1 MKYFIVE
8 KLSKLEKTAWS
19 KARNDVEEILASEG
33 YQPLE
38 IFSNF
43 DNRSN
48 MSTIKKI
55 RAHLCMKKIWEEKL
69 SILKSGDSIF
79 FQFPVVHNSIFLH
92 HILKKLKSK
101 GIKIIAL
108 IHDMESIRLIS
119 EEKLS
124 FLQKLRIKIEEFE
137 FLKASSYLITPN
149 KYMRKFLEDKKIKV
163 QMGDLEIFD
172 YLISQEIEKK
182 LLEKKVSK
190 KNSIVIAGNLSK
202 EKSAY
207 VYSLPINLHFELY
220 GVNYID
226 SKNSQTKNII
236 YNGSYMADELPFVLN
251 AEFGLVWDGPSVETC
266 EGGYGKYLMYNNPH
280 KASLY
285 LVSGIPIIIWEKAA
299 LANFIVENKIGFT
312 ISSLNDINEK
322 LEGLSDEEYRVM
334 KQNTIIF
341 SERLSKGFYL
351 KKIIRNI

>member
-1 MKYFIVE
+1 M
-8 KLSKLEKTAWS
+8 
-19 KARNDVEEILASEG
+19 
-33 YQPLE
+33 
-38 IFSNF
+38 
-43 DNRSN
+43 
-48 MSTIKKI
+48 
-55 RAHLCMKKIWEEKL
+55 
-69 SILKSGDSIF
+69 
-79 FQFPVVHNSIFLH
+79 
-92 HILKKLKSK
+92 KKLKSK

>member
-38 IFSNF
+38 IFLNF

-55 RAHLCMKKIWEEKL
+55 RAHLCMKKIWKEKL

-92 HILKKLKSK
+92 HILKKLKLK

-182 LLEKKVSK
+182 LLEKKALK

-251 AEFGLVWDGPSVETC
+251 GEFGLVWDGPSVETC

-334 KQNTIIF
+334 KQNTIMF